1 MNSEAK
7 TEMRLTAASKTEMRL
22 TVDRQPLL
30 SKQSMGDDKVLC
42 CQFRKV
48 YDNGFT
54 TEWSY
59 EAVSSAGAAQALM
72 KQLHAPAAPAPS
84 KPVAAKPVATPST
97 PTPVTSPVV
106 KPKDIAALK
115 QIGIKAQQ
123 ERLELMKAQQERLGL
138 IMPMAQLAALRAH
151 AAAEAAP
158 PPQKSDWAATIAK
171 HTPATKQ
178 GERR

>member
-1 MNSEAK
+1 MDFETI
-7 TEMRLTAASKTEMRL
+7 TEMRTTIDGK
-22 TVDRQPLL
+22 PLL
-30 SKQSMGDDKVLC
+30 TRQTLGSDASVLC
-42 CQFRKV
+42 CQIRKC
-48 YDNGFT
+48 FT
-54 TEWSY
+54 ADGPWTDWAFEP
-59 EAVSSAGAAQALM
+59 VSS
-72 KQLHAPAAPAPS
+72 PAAASDLLKQFNTSEAPTS
-84 KPVAAKPVATPST
+84 VATVQPVVAV
-97 PTPVTSPVV
+97 PTPPVPVV